1 MGETP
6 LTFDEA
12 TRALARAMQFGI
24 HPSLDGIRELTEAL
38 GRPQDSFRALQVTG
52 TNGKTSVVRM
62 AKAFLCAHGE
72 DAAAYTSPHLE
83 SYTERLE
90 WCEGQVSEAGFAR
103 ALGAALEAADATG
116 TDRFTEFELVTAA
129 ALWAMRE
136 RGIGWACL
144 EVGMGGRWDATS
156 IVEPAVSVIT
166 GVALDHTDRLGETRR
181 EIAQD
186 KAHIIREGSVAVL
199 GPGCGGVEDIFEERA
214 AELEVPVVRVGH
226 EDSGADVTFRV
237 NERPDG
243 PGGVTS
249 LTVSSAE
256 GARLDLDIRAP
267 AYQAPNA
274 AVAVAAAE
282 VALAGALDPDVAG
295 AIQAVSFPGRYE
307 LAASNPPV
315 VLDGAHNPQAA
326 QALAS
331 AIEESF
337 RGRPPMVVLGVMAD
351 KDADGI
357 VAALAGHAARFICTQ
372 SSSERALDADE
383 LALVVGGHS
392 DAPIEVR
399 PLVEDALDSA
409 IGEAVRADT
418 GVVVTGSLYVAGEA
432 RAALRRR

>member
-1 MGETP
+1 MTK
-6 LTFDEA
+6 
-12 TRALARAMQFGI
+12 AL
-24 HPSLDGIRELTEAL
+24 
-38 GRPQDSFRALQVTG
+38 
-52 TNGKTSVVRM
+52 
-62 AKAFLCAHGE
+62 LCAHAE

-90 WCEGQVSEAGFAR
+90 WCDGPVSEAGFAR
-103 ALGAALEAADATG
+103 ALGAALEVADAKG

-136 RGIGWACL
+136 RGIAWACL

-156 IVEPAVSVIT
+156 VVSPAVSVIT
-166 GVALDHTDRLGETRR
+166 GVALDHTDRLGQTRR
-181 EIAQD
+181 EIAED

-199 GPGCGGVEDIFEERA
+199 GPGCGGVEDVFETRA
-214 AELEVPVVRVGH
+214 AELGVPVVRVGY
-226 EDSGADVTFRV
+226 EGTGADVVFRV

-256 GARLDLDIRAP
+256 GARLDLDIQAP
-267 AYQAPNA
+267 SYQATNA

-282 VALAGALDPDVAG
+282 VVLAGALDPDVAG
-295 AIQAVSFPGRYE
+295 AIQAERFPGRFE
-307 LAASNPPV
+307 LASSRPPV

-337 RGRPPMVVLGVMAD
+337 RGRPPIVVLGVMAD
-351 KDADGI
+351 KDVDGI
-357 VAALAGHAARFICTQ
+357 TAALAGHAARFVCTQ
-372 SSSERALDADE
+372 SVSERALDAGE
-383 LALVVGGHS
+383 LALVVGGHT
-392 DAPIEVR
+392 DVPVEVR
-399 PLVEDALDSA
+399 PLVEDALGSA
-409 IGEAVRADT
+409 IDEAVRTET

-432 RAALRRR
+432 RAALSRR